1 MKPCIRLIV
10 LFFALALVLSAVHS
24 GSYVSAQQ
32 KPACPVTKV
41 TCPDMVYINDK
52 LRMTADVQGGD
63 SKITPTY
70 NWTVSAGTIESGQG
84 TSTIDVSTKDLF
96 DGQSVTATVDIG
108 GFDRACGYGQ
118 TAASCTTSVMKKPEA
133 RKHDQYGKLA
143 PQEENERLDKF
154 TNELQMDPTAQG
166 YIIAYGGR
174 AGRAG
179 DAQKAADKAKSYLVN
194 KRGLDPSRIMT
205 IDGGY
210 REQQSVELWIV
221 PSRAPLPK
229 ATPTVKK

>member
-154 TNELQMDPTAQG
+154 TNELQ
-166 YIIAYGGR
+166 
-174 AGRAG
+174 
-179 DAQKAADKAKSYLVN
+179 
-194 KRGLDPSRIMT
+194 
-205 IDGGY
+205 
-210 REQQSVELWIV
+210 
-221 PSRAPLPK
+221 
-229 ATPTVKK
+229 